1 MDQGKTVARQIAG
14 QSGPFNPVPWF
25 WSDQFEMTGLS
36 APGSELTVRG
46 TVASGSFSL
55 VETLGDRLVAVYCV
69 NAAANDMASRQMVCA
84 PGRFDKSAALDAAT
98 PLKACMAAPMDD
110 RA

>member
-46 TVASGSFSL
+46 TVESGSFSL
-55 VETLGDRLVAVYCV
+55 VETLGDRLVAVYCAE
-69 NAAANDMASRQMVCA
+69 AAADHMASRQMVGA
-84 PGRFDKSAALDAAT
+84 PGRFDMSAALDAAT
-98 PLKACMAAPMDD
+98 PLKACMAVPMDE